1 MGFATTLVRK
11 LTSIHRRRQE
21 SSRPLS
27 PAVLT
32 PWVRWHRDF
41 KDDEPLLQHQFEG
54 SEVLVNIGG
63 HEGNWAAKMSERYPN
78 RMVIFEP
85 VPQFAGF
92 LRKRFRNHSNIEI
105 ADVGIGAVGRS
116 EEVQVAGEYTSIS
129 RSVPPNL
136 LDGRT
141 VQVHIRP
148 VEQIFDL
155 VRSERIGLLFLNCE
169 GTEYEILRALCQRN
183 LMDRIERLVV
193 QFHELDADSNVM
205 LWETR
210 AAVATTH
217 DCVFA
222 YDYIWDYWILR
233 NRVSKTEREFV

>member
-1 MGFATTLVRK
+1 MKSAADFARQLMFLYRRYR
-11 LTSIHRRRQE
+11 HRPQ
-21 SSRPLS
+21 PLS
-27 PAVLT
+27 PTTLS
-32 PWVRWHRDF
+32 PLLRWQRDF
-41 KDDEPLLQHQFEG
+41 QNDEPLFQHQLEP
-54 SEVLVNIGG
+54 SEIVCNIGG
-63 HEGNWAAKMSERYPN
+63 HVGNWAAKMSESYPN

-85 VPQFAGF
+85 VPEFSAF
-92 LRKRFRNHSNIEI
+92 LRKRFETARNVEI
-105 ADVGIGAVGRS
+105 VEFGIGATTRS
-116 EEVQVAGEYTSIS
+116 EEVRIAGDHTSIS

-136 LDGRT
+136 LDGRK
-141 VQVHIRP
+141 VRVHIRS

-193 QFHELDADSNVM
+193 QFHELDDNSSVM

-210 AAVATTH
+210 AAVSRTH

-222 YDYIWDYWILR
+222 YDYAWDYWIRR
-233 NRVSKTEREFV
+233 NGDGEG